1 MLHTKINFKK
11 AKGIKVKV
19 PFDLEVGN
27 IFKHNTNKAQTIK

>member
-1 MLHTKINFKK
+1 MLYTKINFKK

-27 IFKHNTNKAQTIK
+27 IFKHNTKHKP